1 MSVLRERKGAGNI
14 LYITLSVRTPHA
26 SWGITVRL
34 QELGQVTWA
43 SVTPGPARTSLG
55 PKMLLLR
62 H

>member
-1 MSVLRERKGAGNI
+1 MSVLRERKGAGGI

-34 QELGQVTWA
+34 QELRQVTWA
-43 SVTPGPARTSLG
+43 SVTPGPARTFLG
-55 PKMLLLR
+55 SKMLLLC